1 MRAALLVGS
10 GVILWVIGW
19 LNDSYAAYMMSSAS
33 VALLLLCYAWARLSA
48 RGFSCRAQTPSH
60 ATEGQPVSLHW
71 HADNN
76 SRFARSLLVT
86 LTADNLTTEEPFASQ
101 RVIELA
107 PRLSGQTLTEQIT
120 FPARGSYTIPQ
131 GQVYTGDPLGVFSAA
146 RRFDGPGEMLV
157 YPAVEQ
163 LPRSDW
169 HGLSEFRSSEL
180 RATLVPTD
188 TGEYYGIRSY
198 QWGDDLRRIHWK
210 ATAHTGT
217 LAVKEFEQ
225 RSSPCHIVAVEL
237 ARSAHRGIGS
247 GSSLEAAVRA
257 AASISSHALGLGRS
271 VGLVAIGSQRLVVAP
286 DRGHK
291 QFIHIMETLAVV
303 KADGDAPLAQ
313 QIAAGAV
320 PLPSGSTMVILASSC
335 APSLVHAVCSLRTRG
350 IRGVVILVAAH
361 TFDVSRRPEESQEE
375 ASFQSMLAGLA
386 GCTTA
391 YPLRHGQTL
400 ASVLAG
406 VRLWL

>member
-1 MRAALLVGS
+1 MRAALLAGS

-19 LNDSYAAYMMSSAS
+19 LNDSFAAYMMSGAS
-33 VALLLLCYAWARLSA
+33 VALLAICYGWARASA
-48 RGFSCRAQTPSH
+48 RGFSCRVLAPSH

-71 HADNN
+71 QADNN
-76 SRFARSLLVT
+76 SRFSRSLLVM
-86 LTADNLTTEEPFASQ
+86 LRADNLTTEEPFASE

-107 PRLSGQTLTEQIT
+107 PRLWGQALAEEMT
-120 FPARGSYTIPQ
+120 FPARGSYAIPEAEAHA
-131 GQVYTGDPLGVFSAA
+131 TDPLGIFSAA
-146 RRFDGPGEMLV
+146 RRFDGPGDILV
-157 YPAVEQ
+157 YPAAER

-169 HGLSEFRSSEL
+169 HGLGDFHTSEL
-180 RATLVPTD
+180 RATPVPTE

-225 RSSPCHIVAVEL
+225 WSSPCHIVVVEL
-237 ARSAHRGIGS
+237 ARSAHRGAGS

-257 AASISSHALGLGRS
+257 AASISAHALSVGRS
-271 VGLVAIGSQRLVVAP
+271 LGLVAIGSQRLVVAP

-291 QFIHIMETLAVV
+291 QFIHIMEALAVV

-313 QIAAGAV
+313 QVAAGSV
-320 PLPSGSTMVILASSC
+320 PLPSGSTAVIIASSC
-335 APSLVHAVCSLRTRG
+335 APSLVQAACSLRSRG
-350 IRGVVILVAAH
+350 IRVVVILVAAH
-361 TFDVSRRPEESQEE
+361 TFDTSQRPENGRDEDV
-375 ASFQSMLAGLA
+375 FQSMLAGLA
-386 GCTTA
+386 GCATV
-391 YPLRHGQTL
+391 YPLRRGETL
-400 ASVLAG
+400 ASAVAG